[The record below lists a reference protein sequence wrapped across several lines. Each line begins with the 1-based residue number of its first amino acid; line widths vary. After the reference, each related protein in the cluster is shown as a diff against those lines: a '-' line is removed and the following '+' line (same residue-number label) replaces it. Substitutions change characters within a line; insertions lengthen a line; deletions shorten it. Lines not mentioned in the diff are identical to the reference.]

1 MVIQFQIPKLMSVT
15 ALLVVL
21 VSTQPQDV
29 DAFTSWFP
37 SSIRVMLPVSKLEAS
52 TMEAPAVTT
61 TPSRTHPEANQQATT
76 SLTPGMAENSKF
88 DCDESVAMWRDFQSA
103 GFGTVENNLN
113 EMSRVASRFAAM
125 GPQAQSFFARHVGR
139 SAYFAMNGLLGTAA
153 FRLHERLVRGQD
165 ESDDIKAMRR
175 DKALALDITTDV
187 GSRLLLEA
195 FLSYE
200 QDYKWIKNGVYRE
213 PWDMTL
219 AHRQASPANL
229 VRQSSRFVREAIG
242 TLGRRSTGTEEDKK
256 VKYFG
261 APNGASKTSSDFYPE
276 YYQNA
281 FHYQTDGWMSSD
293 SANVYE
299 TSTETL
305 FVGRQDAM
313 QRTSLPAIM
322 EVAASFDRPF
332 SFRRPMR
339 VLEIACGTGRFMTF
353 VRDNLPLDTE
363 YTAVDLSPFYL
374 EKARDNDNYWRQ
386 TRSSQE
392 QRKNIGSAKPTIAP
406 ANLMQAKAEDLP
418 FEDGSFDAVVCVY
431 LFHELPREVRKQVA
445 AEMARVTAPGG
456 TVVLTDSIQS
466 GDRPILD
473 QALGNFER
481 MNEPYY
487 GDFLRDDLVGHFEK
501 QGLQPKTKIEP
512 LFGIEERDGR
522 GKCLIAKRDIRKGTR
537 ISDAKWW
544 NPLVA
549 PVLNEQNRTSR
560 CAFCFGLLSTHP
572 LCYDGILPNPLYRLR
587 FCSLICRSVAARDW
601 RLDQEEQ
608 AISNLCQSNH
618 APPKVLS
625 TAILLYRILLIP
637 RDAEIRT
644 KIDEL
649 QSIPRLDHFGSNL
662 QFEGESNKYHSEGVI
677 VTVMGMIQYSDPSVQ
692 GSIDRPSKECLS
704 QLIQRI
710 RINSFSL
717 CDGEFVSY
725 GVGLYYPANF
735 MNHSCRPNAI
745 QTFLFLRGQLPSLH
759 VTAFEEI
766 RSHQEI
772 CISYTD
778 TSCPTHIR
786 QEQLRSNYFFNCQ
799 CDACNDIQTDT
810 RKIGLK
816 CPTCRNGRVIIWTES
831 STMPAGASRRYRC
844 EKCGRTDFAPTCS
857 LLQAFENHYNSHFD
871 GCSPDDQLQIYLGL
885 KENCKISSW
894 FVQEAGEQLLQSHLD
909 QLSKQYGNPQGEQKA
924 AWQAF
929 ELAEKLLE
937 GSEDPNMSLST
948 SEWLRRQLLRYKA
961 AKLRLFVI
969 PDPRQSI
976 HELQEIF
983 SSLLL
988 YYPKDHELILGLQT
1002 TLQNAMIS

>member
-1 MVIQFQIPKLMSVT
+1 MVNQFQIPKLMSLT

-29 DAFTSWFP
+29 DAFASWVP

-52 TMEAPAVTT
+52 TMEAPAATT
-61 TPSRTHPEANQQATT
+61 TPSRAYPEANQQAST

-103 GFGTVENNLN
+103 GFGTVEDNLN

-261 APNGASKTSSDFYPE
+261 APNGASKTPSNFYPE

-386 TRSSQE
+386 TRSTQE
-392 QRKNIGSAKPTIAP
+392 QRKNRGSAKPTIAP

-501 QGLQPKTKIEP
+501 QGLQPKTKI
-512 LFGIEERDGR
+512 
-522 GKCLIAKRDIRKGTR
+522 
-537 ISDAKWW
+537 
-544 NPLVA
+544 
-549 PVLNEQNRTSR
+549 
-560 CAFCFGLLSTHP
+560 
-572 LCYDGILPNPLYRLR
+572 
-587 FCSLICRSVAARDW
+587 
-601 RLDQEEQ
+601 
-608 AISNLCQSNH
+608 
-618 APPKVLS
+618 
-625 TAILLYRILLIP
+625 
-637 RDAEIRT
+637 
-644 KIDEL
+644 
-649 QSIPRLDHFGSNL
+649 
-662 QFEGESNKYHSEGVI
+662 FEGESNKYHSEGVI
-677 VTVMGMIQYSDPSVQ
+677 MTVMGMIQYSDPSVQ
-692 GSIDRPSKECLS
+692 GSIERPSKECLS

-745 QTFLFLRGQLPSLH
+745 QTFLFHQGQLPSLH
-759 VTAFEEI
+759 VTAFEDI
-766 RSHQEI
+766 GCHQEI

-799 CDACNDIQTDT
+799 CDACNDIQTNT

-885 KENCKISSW
+885 KQNCKMSSW

-909 QLSKQYGNPQGEQKA
+909 QLSEQYGNPQEEQKA

-961 AKLRLFVI
+961 AKLQLFVM

-976 HELQEIF
+976 HELQQIF